1 MKNRFFSILLLLCT
15 LASIDVKA
23 QSDSHNYIV
32 KYSMLDEQGRN
43 SLTTIE
49 YYDGLGRKE
58 QVIGNGVKPEDPSK
72 SLLSRTIYDDR
83 GNEWKKFLPV
93 PANSLEYQTHISC
106 KYDDQKALS
115 VITYDALDRPIFATT
130 PGNDMGGLGRK
141 HEYLANKAN
150 SVKKYVVADDGSL
163 ALKGYY
169 PEGALSW
176 ERFTDEDNNVTDI
189 YTNLLGQKVL
199 ERHDTGKGTVDTY
212 FVYNDCSKLCFVLQ
226 PMYQHEA
233 DIDKYVFRYKYDQRG
248 RMTEKIIPGCEKITY
263 TYDKADRLLTMQD
276 GEMRKKGLTRHYTYD
291 GFGRISLQTL
301 YHGNA
306 IHSVE
311 LRNYYDGDYSLI
323 SDYSNTLTAEARKI
337 LTYSGDMGITSA
349 QRNEIGK
356 TFTCVQTQLAS
367 DGTEIVT
374 AMYYDQKGR
383 IVEKNSKL
391 LDKHLRRE
399 QTTYTFTGKVLVHTI
414 IDYNGAK
421 EVFRSTTTNNYDAA
435 TGILTSTDVVTSNNE
450 GNDVKKKI
458 ATYEYDDYGRICSN
472 THGSA
477 IQKREYDVRDWPLK
491 LTSANF
497 NEDLVYNRWSF
508 TGNVNNIFC
517 TGPYYDYCYE
527 FEYDELNRLVSADYF
542 NYYESELSLT
552 EPLFNEYA
560 SYDDNGNI
568 THLQRTGFPDEYE
581 PSTLLDDLDLSYN
594 GNQLSEITD
603 KANDITYMTTTNFIQ
618 NGKAPASYT
627 YNVNGAMET
636 DANDGVV
643 FMEYDNFGY
652 AKAIY
657 FKNGC
662 SIKYVHTPTGE
673 KLKETYTTSI
683 PNITKPVGLPFSL
696 APPEIQS
703 VNTKDYWGTD
713 IICKNGNPQ
722 QFFFDGGFADI
733 KDTDLTWHYYVKDH
747 LGSNRIVQDEQ
758 GKVEATYNFY
768 PFGGFINH
776 FEELYTHNIFQPFTF
791 QGKEYTSMYGL
802 GMFDFGARLHAPLI
816 GRWTSVDQLSEKYY
830 SWSPY
835 AFCLDNPLKFTD
847 QNGKET
853 HVALNTDGT
862 YRVLGGILNKD
873 RNIYLYS
880 QDNKGKYT
888 IKGKS
893 IGKTTST
900 TSFYNSDSG
909 KWAIGAII
917 NPYDN
922 SGKEFLAKI
931 SSSKVT
937 LGEYMDKARN
947 GHPYDFKVT
956 NGGNST
962 ISNADDYKY
971 RGMNIGS
978 HNKPLYSSARDI
990 GNMAAGIVAAKNGIP
1005 WSAARI
1011 AFDAYQSRN
1020 GLQLEGISTRNAEY
1034 YGWSLMNV
1042 HSNGIT
1048 EAANLTRSIN
1058 SCIQTLFNSIFGGF

>member
-1 MKNRFFSILLLLCT
+1 MIDRILYILVLFCT
-15 LASIDVKA
+15 LAPLGVKA
-23 QSDSHNYIV
+23 QSDDHNYIV
-32 KYSMLDEQGRN
+32 KYSMQDEQGHN
-43 SLTTIE
+43 SVVTVE

-58 QVIGNGVKPEDPSK
+58 QVVTNGVKPEDPSK

-83 GNEWKKFLPV
+83 GNEWKKFQPV
-93 PANSLEYQTHISC
+93 TTNGLGYQTNISY

-115 VITYDALDRPIFATT
+115 VITYDALGRPTFATT
-130 PGNDMGGLGRK
+130 PGNDMGGLGKK

-163 ALKGYY
+163 AQKGYY
-169 PEGALSW
+169 LEAALSW
-176 ERFTDEDNNVTDI
+176 ERITDEDNHVTDI
-189 YTNLLGQKVL
+189 YTNLLGQKIL
-199 ERHDTGKGTVDTY
+199 ERHVMEEGTVDTY

-226 PMYQHEA
+226 PMYQQEA
-233 DIDKYVFRYKYDQRG
+233 DLDKYAFRYKYDQRG

-291 GFGRISLQTL
+291 GLGRISLQTL
-301 YHGNA
+301 YQGNA

-311 LRNYYDGDYSLI
+311 QRNYYDGDYSLI

-337 LTYSGDMGITSA
+337 LTYSGNMGITSA

-399 QTTYTFTGKVLVHTI
+399 QTTYTFTSKVLAHTI
-414 IDYNGAK
+414 IDYKGAK

-435 TGILTSTDVVTSNNE
+435 TGILTSTDVVTSNNG

-491 LTSANF
+491 LASANF

-552 EPLFNEYA
+552 EPMFNEYA

-568 THLQRTGFPDEYE
+568 THLQRTGFPDEHE

-594 GNQLSEITD
+594 GNQLSEVTD

-627 YNVNGAMET
+627 YNANGAMEA

-657 FKNGC
+657 FKSGC

-673 KLKETYTTSI
+673 KLKETYITSV

-713 IICKNGNPQ
+713 IICKNGKPQ

-758 GKVEATYNFY
+758 GKVEATYSFY
-768 PFGGFINH
+768 PFGGNFEH
-776 FEELYTHNIFQPFTF
+776 FEELYTHNISQPFTF

-802 GMFDFGARLHAPLI
+802 GMFDFGARLHAPIL

-835 AFCLDNPLKFTD
+835 VFCLDNPIR
-847 QNGKET
+847 
-853 HVALNTDGT
+853 NTDTDGRIVET
-862 YRVLGGILNKD
+862 GWDAANVAMD
-873 RNIYLYS
+873 V
-880 QDNKGKYT
+880 
-888 IKGKS
+888 
-893 IGKTTST
+893 
-900 TSFYNSDSG
+900 TSFIAN
-909 KWAIGAII
+909 AA
-917 NPYDN
+917 
-922 SGKEFLAKI
+922 
-931 SSSKVT
+931 T
-937 LGEYMDKARN
+937 
-947 GHPYDFKVT
+947 
-956 NGGNST
+956 GN
-962 ISNADDYKY
+962 Y
-971 RGMNIGS
+971 
-978 HNKPLYSSARDI
+978 
-990 GNMAAGIVAAKNGIP
+990 
-1005 WSAARI
+1005 WSAAVDGAAMIYDVAATAVPGLPGGAGAALKMYRASKVVHTAQTTQTVFRATKNNYRSVLQKVTGKVGKGYEAHHTLPQKYRMQFEKLGI
-1011 AFDAYQSRN
+1011 NIDEPGNVVWREANGHRKMSNALTNKWNEFMRKYKNPTKKQIYQFRDAIEKKY
-1020 GLQLEGISTRNAEY
+1020 
-1034 YGWSLMNV
+1034 
-1042 HSNGIT
+1042 
-1048 EAANLTRSIN
+1048 
-1058 SCIQTLFNSIFGGF
+1058 FGNKYDTPKK